1 MAVSANTLQPQLNVI
16 SLRMN
21 GVLSYLD
28 PVCSPGWRRKKY
40 ENNIMLHFAWR
51 TGLLDALEKLE
62 ICQKTLRGSN
72 LLSLVAGT
80 DFCSTGTGS
89 RVGFP
94 VPLGL

>member
-16 SLRMN
+16 SLRLN

-40 ENNIMLHFAWR
+40 ENKIMLHFAWR

-62 ICQKTLRGSN
+62 ICQKTLKG
-72 LLSLVAGT
+72 VKFT
-80 DFCSTGTGS
+80 Q
-89 RVGFP
+89 
-94 VPLGL
+94 LGGGY